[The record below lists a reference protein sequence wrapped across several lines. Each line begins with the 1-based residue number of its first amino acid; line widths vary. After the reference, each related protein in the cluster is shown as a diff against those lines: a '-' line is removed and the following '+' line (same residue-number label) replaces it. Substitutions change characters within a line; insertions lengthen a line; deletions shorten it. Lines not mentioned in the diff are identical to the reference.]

1 MSENSVEHI
10 VTVESTQIWRG
21 SVSPERAEFLTDE
34 LEQLGEYEGVE
45 VFKLT
50 DETLYFTTEA
60 IREGNDGLMLSY
72 DTLQNL
78 AVEHRE
84 DME

>member
-1 MSENSVEHI
+1 MTDRDDI
-10 VTVESTQIWRG
+10 D
-21 SVSPERAEFLTDE
+21 TDE
-34 LEQLGEYEGVE
+34 LEQLGQYEGVE

-60 IREGNDGLMLSY
+60 IREGDDGLMLSY